1 MSYHDNL
8 HEKWRLQKQMYC
20 ETKKKQT
27 LNAVYNH
34 IMWLSDDIKIKKEIP
49 WIIKW
54 VNILKFYSQKTSV
67 KITQI

>member
-1 MSYHDNL
+1 MIICMRSEDYKN
-8 HEKWRLQKQMYC
+8 KCIVKQ
-20 ETKKKQT
+20 KKKQT